1 MFYTFSL
8 SFISTLKDER
18 SPEESC
24 KDDDLCKIH
33 EVTPEMCNIVNF
45 NKLDYNE
52 LCPKTCQN
60 CNRQGKGD
68 FLLIILS

>member
-1 MFYTFSL
+1 MYFY
-8 SFISTLKDER
+8 LKDGL

-24 KDDDLCKIH
+24 KDDDLCKIL

-60 CNRQGKGD
+60 CNRQGKGN
-68 FLLIILS
+68 FLRIILILI